1 MGFHAIKLGSDAGEI
16 NGIESFLFYTHRRRK
31 RGYAWDL
38 TPSYLCG
45 DIDMYIPL
53 EKSNT

>member
-1 MGFHAIKLGSDAGEI
+1 LTPLKI
-16 NGIESFLFYTHRRRK
+16 YRRGQSTGVGRG
-31 RGYAWDL
+31 GYAWDL
-38 TPSYLCG
+38 TPQRFMW